1 VSDRLGAILEVLMS
15 YAQHQDFTP
24 RIPVSHNLD
33 EIDAIAT
40 GINLLAEELQG
51 EVASRREL
59 ESVLA
64 RLRSTQ
70 AQLLVAEK
78 FAAVG
83 QLAAGVAHELNNP
96 AAWVL
101 VALGTLERRVSR
113 AKTAAAGQSAVLD
126 ELTSMDRVLS
136 DAVAGLE
143 RMRNVIADLRTLSRA
158 PSDASV
164 PVDLDDL
171 VRTTCQLSRPAY
183 LSVADLVLDLG
194 NVPAVAGD
202 RNRLGQLV
210 TNLVINAAYA
220 VAERPGPHQIIVST
234 RLINGL
240 VLLAVEDTG
249 PGIPEALW
257 ERVFDPYFTTKPADV
272 GTGLGLAL
280 VRGIVER
287 HGGSVRIVRGSL
299 SGARVEVSLPVAP
312 PGIIVPSLAA
322 PSALAMPAS
331 RGRILLIDDEPMLL
345 RTLEEAVAE
354 SHDVV
359 TAIGGA
365 AAIDLLATDQRF
377 DLIVCDLQMPHV
389 DGVAVHDALT
399 SSAPDLVSRFVVMS
413 GGAVTPRAKTF
424 LDRARP
430 RSLGKPIE
438 LDELLELA
446 RTAVG

>member
-1 VSDRLGAILEVLMS
+1 MTDRLGPILEVLVA
-15 YAQHQDFTP
+15 YARQDFTP
-24 RIPVSHNLD
+24 RIPVTNKLD

-40 GINLLAEELQG
+40 GINLLAEELEG

-59 ESVLA
+59 EAVLA
-64 RLRSTQ
+64 RLQSTQ
-70 AQLLVAEK
+70 AQLVVAEK
-78 FAAVG
+78 FSAVG

-101 VALGTLERRVSR
+101 VALGTLERRVTR
-113 AKTAAAGQSAVLD
+113 ARLAASGQPAILD
-126 ELTSMDRVLS
+126 ELTAMDRVLS
-136 DAVAGLE
+136 DAVAGLD
-143 RMRNVIADLRTLSRA
+143 RMRTVIADLRTLSRV
-158 PSDASV
+158 PNDATM
-164 PVDLDDL
+164 PVDLDDV

-183 LSVADLVLDLG
+183 HSVAELVLDLG
-194 NVPAVAGD
+194 DVPAVAGD
-202 RNRLGQLV
+202 RNRLGQLI

-220 VAERPGPHQIIVST
+220 VAERPGPHKIVIST
-234 RLINGL
+234 RHLNGL

-249 PGIPEALW
+249 PGIPSHLW

-287 HGGSVRIVRGSL
+287 HGGSVRITAGTL
-299 SGARVEVSLPVAP
+299 PGARVEVSLPVAP
-312 PGIIVPSLAA
+312 SGIIVPSLAA
-322 PSALAMPAS
+322 RTTRDEVTS

-365 AAIDLLATDQRF
+365 EAINLLARDQRF
-377 DLIVCDLQMPHV
+377 DLIICDLQMPNV
-389 DGVAVHDALT
+389 DGVAVHDALR
-399 SSAPDLVSRFVVMS
+399 SSAPDLVERFVVMS
-413 GGAVTPRAKTF
+413 GGAVTPRARTF
-424 LDRARP
+424 LDQARP

-438 LDELLELA
+438 LDELLALA
-446 RTAVG
+446 RTALS